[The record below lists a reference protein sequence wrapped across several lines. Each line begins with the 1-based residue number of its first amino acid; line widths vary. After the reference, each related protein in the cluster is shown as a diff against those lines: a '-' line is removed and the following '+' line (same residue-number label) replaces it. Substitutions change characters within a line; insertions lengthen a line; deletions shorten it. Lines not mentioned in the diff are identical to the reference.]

1 MPEAISI
8 LFKFLL
14 EYGDD
19 ALAFVS
25 GLVKSITSGKLD
37 RDEILQT
44 LRPYLEP
51 GAWDALNKLLY
62 SDKLNALY
70 LDADDVLS

>member
-25 GLVKSITSGKLD
+25 GLVKSITSGRLD
-37 RDEILQT
+37 RDDILVT
-44 LRPYLEP
+44 LRPYLEDD
-51 GAWDALNKLLY
+51 AWEALEKVLY
-62 SDKLNALY
+62 SDQLNALY
-70 LDADDVLS
+70 RDADDVLS